1 MDYVENVKQNLEL
14 LKLIM
19 GGDNNL
25 TNSEQLNNLIGAYSR
40 FMDEMDVKVW
50 IMSLI
55 HKQVKKK
62 YPNLSK
68 EESMNMA
75 ADIFRDSK
83 ATSKINESI
92 KKDVLMEARKNA
104 IDSLLKAKKS
114 SSDDESSHTKTT
126 RKQTDYVDSES
137 PGFGGIAILV
147 GFFILI
153 IFMLIIA
160 SIQ

>member
-14 LKLIM
+14 LKRIM
-19 GGDNNL
+19 GSDNNL
-25 TNSEQLNNLIGAYSR
+25 TNSEQLDNLIEAYSS

-62 YPNLSK
+62 YPKLSK
-68 EESMNMA
+68 EKSMKMA
-75 ADIFRDSK
+75 ADIFKDSK
-83 ATSKINESI
+83 VTSKINESI
-92 KKDVLMEARKNA
+92 KKNVLMEARKNA

-114 SSDDESSHTKTT
+114 SSDNEAST
-126 RKQTDYVDSES
+126 RKQTDYVDPES
-137 PGFGGIAILV
+137 PGFNGTAILV
-147 GFFILI
+147 WLFILI
-153 IFMLIIA
+153 IGILLIA